1 MSVAKKEEVR
11 SHPLILRFD
20 EPAVGVPIKKRP
32 VSGSDRPVPSGLPF
46 SISPSSPAT
55 EMSVSAAGAG
65 CGKESFFNIAKSD
78 ANVIT
83 KGKGIIN
90 SQIQDHGN
98 RSFTT
103 LFNGSSEIPSAENE
117 RSFPPVD
124 ASQSQ
129 KFLALDLQLASRNG
143 KHNCGPVVKEEK
155 VDQSF
160 SDFSSAQH
168 HKNVQIS
175 SEINASSNS
184 SFGRLPNLDLN
195 VPLDPAD
202 SLEGLPAMHES
213 GSGLFLHHQKAQ
225 VPLATPVTTVSSG
238 LGRNIDNTLNLS
250 NSCGISH
257 KCAPADVTLD
267 LQLKPPARPELG
279 VNWKGLAPAPEL
291 SLSLFG
297 KPMDDA
303 NDLSASNGLVNSEPA
318 GSSTKFS
325 EEADTPRS
333 DKSPVEKTAKLVPCN
348 ANPQNTMS
356 STVSGIDK
364 MVSNSLVKKEPEEPS
379 RQHILNDAEKAHL
392 LEQQSGELVNSCT
405 ESEKTE
411 SAPQVPGKTGLDL
424 NSDIFPNN
432 SIHNGLNVVTDD
444 VPKAASLPDV
454 LSTETMPIV
463 PEVDKSV
470 KCEPTRAPPSPAA
483 GTAIGHVSPLMASK
497 SLPLESNVASPAV
510 GLCES
515 FSQPSISSLE
525 PSCSDTV
532 CKPAASRPHS
542 LEDTTRRPCDANE
555 ASDALRS
562 ASNSKAEPLVLNS
575 QDHVATDGM
584 SQGSAE
590 MDCSE
595 DDDNT
600 VSRLPNAAKPHGVSL
615 GHGPTTKDGINANS
629 LCKQIKKEHD
639 SDTQKDC
646 SSLTSKVCMEGVDDD
661 GKCVKAKG
669 CIVSHSG
676 EQGHQS
682 EVSVSEESKDQHS
695 LKSSPN
701 NADNSVHDGTATRSS
716 STDPPSSSALQISI
730 SPKMEPARQSPKTL
744 GNCLEKTT
752 RSPVVKSERSLS
764 PHGKRTGSCSED
776 HAKNAAVKKEHRT
789 GSQEVARQSDLQS
802 RDSVPCEGSE
812 LDGSSSSQPRSEC
825 GKVKSGSEKLENDK
839 SKPDSCKTSSVQNER
854 DGQLGSHWR
863 DLGYAYVNRNERWER
878 FMQSE
883 REKNKGEYHGGKHAS
898 DMINQRRADHRFGGR
913 GAGSCGHPRSFR
925 GPRMSNEFEATFA
938 DEPISGRRRPFE
950 DDLGHLHR
958 IPHRRRR
965 SPLSGCLMR
974 EMEIDGFHGR
984 KIPDHRLLP
993 HGQIEDL
1000 QDDMMEERFFVQHSH
1015 RHHTHGDHEFIHRQ
1029 RSHSPVQRRGVPVH
1043 FHRGRSPEVMHR
1055 SPPLVR
1061 DEGTF
1066 LRHRR
1071 HNRRHRSP
1079 LDEIGHDE
1087 RGMQRNTRRCG
1098 MIGSHHTLEG
1108 DAFEPPLHPAHLAEL
1123 HAEEVLTDRRK
1134 YGERRAYLRSL
1145 EGAAVGE
1152 EEEMLAYHEED
1163 MDFAEAGGPREHD
1176 GRFRNRLGHR
1186 ARGEQE
1192 DGYRHRGPQGW
1203 RERDG
1208 DSNGSKPKKR
1218 RY

>member
-1 MSVAKKEEVR
+1 
-11 SHPLILRFD
+11 
-20 EPAVGVPIKKRP
+20 
-32 VSGSDRPVPSGLPF
+32 
-46 SISPSSPAT
+46 
-55 EMSVSAAGAG
+55 MSVSAAGAG
-65 CGKESFFNIAKSD
+65 CGKESFFNIAKPD

-98 RSFTT
+98 KSFTT
-103 LFNGSSEIPSAENE
+103 LFNGSSEIPSSTENE

-124 ASQSQ
+124 TSDRQ

-160 SDFSSAQH
+160 SGFSSAQH

-175 SEINASSNS
+175 SEMNASSNS

-195 VPLDPAD
+195 VPLAPAD
-202 SLEGLPAMHES
+202 SLEGLPTMHEN
-213 GSGLFLHHQKAQ
+213 GSGLFHRTLHHQKAQ
-225 VPLATPVTTVSSG
+225 VPPAGPVTTVSSG
-238 LGRNIDNTLNLS
+238 LSRNIDNTLNLS

-279 VNWKGLAPAPEL
+279 VSWKGLAPAPEL

-297 KPMDDA
+297 KPMDDP
-303 NDLSASNGLVNSEPA
+303 NDLSASNGLLNSEPA
-318 GSSTKFS
+318 GSSKNFS

-348 ANPQNTMS
+348 ANSQNTMS

-364 MVSNSLVKKEPEEPS
+364 MVSNSPLL
-379 RQHILNDAEKAHL
+379 ILNDAEKAHL

-411 SAPQVPGKTGLDL
+411 SAPQVPSKTGLDL

-444 VPKAASLPDV
+444 VPKAASLPDI
-454 LSTETMPIV
+454 LSTKTMPTV

-470 KCEPTRAPPSPAA
+470 KCEPTRATPSPAA
-483 GTAIGHVSPLMASK
+483 GTVSGHVSPLMTEK

-532 CKPAASRPHS
+532 CKPAASPPQS
-542 LEDTTRRPCDANE
+542 IEDVTRRPCDANE

-575 QDHVATDGM
+575 QDHVATDGI

-590 MDCSE
+590 MDCSD

-600 VSRLPNAAKPHGVSL
+600 AAKPHGVSL
-615 GHGPTTKDGINANS
+615 GHGPTTEDGINANS

-646 SSLTSKVCMEGVDDD
+646 SSLPNKVCMEGVDGD
-661 GKCVKAKG
+661 KCVKVKG
-669 CIVSHSG
+669 GIVSHSG

-701 NADNSVHDGTATRSS
+701 NADNSVHDVTATRSS

-730 SPKMEPARQSPKTL
+730 PPKMEPARQSHKIS

-764 PHGKRTGSCSED
+764 PHGKRTDSSSED
-776 HAKNAAVKKEHRT
+776 HAKNAVVKKEQRT
-789 GSQEVARQSDLQS
+789 GSQEVARQSDLQT
-802 RDSVPCEGSE
+802 RDSVLCEGSE
-812 LDGSSSSQPRSEC
+812 LDGSSSSKPHSEC
-825 GKVKSGSEKLENDK
+825 GNVKSGSEKLENDK

-898 DMINQRRADHRFGGR
+898 DMINQLRADHRYGGR

-1000 QDDMMEERFFVQHSH
+1000 PDDMMEGRFFVQHSH
-1015 RHHTHGDHEFIHRQ
+1015 RHHAHGDHEFIHRQ
-1029 RSHSPVQRRGVPVH
+1029 RSHSPVQRRGAPVH

-1055 SPPLVR
+1055 SPPLV
-1061 DEGTF
+1061 
-1066 LRHRR
+1066 
-1071 HNRRHRSP
+1071 
-1079 LDEIGHDE
+1079 
-1087 RGMQRNTRRCG
+1087 
-1098 MIGSHHTLEG
+1098 
-1108 DAFEPPLHPAHLAEL
+1108 
-1123 HAEEVLTDRRK
+1123 
-1134 YGERRAYLRSL
+1134 
-1145 EGAAVGE
+1145 
-1152 EEEMLAYHEED
+1152 
-1163 MDFAEAGGPREHD
+1163 
-1176 GRFRNRLGHR
+1176 
-1186 ARGEQE
+1186 
-1192 DGYRHRGPQGW
+1192 
-1203 RERDG
+1203 
-1208 DSNGSKPKKR
+1208 
-1218 RY
+1218 